1 MRELYGTM
9 VNNIYVVNIND
20 SVNVR
25 VGHND
30 SEAVYDLVNQQRNI
44 SRNSRVQ
51 LTNIQKRPVLN
62 LQ

>member
-25 VGHND
+25 IGHND
-30 SEAVYDLVNQQRNI
+30 SETVYDLVNQQRNI

-51 LTNIQKRPVLN
+51 
-62 LQ
+62 

>member
-1 MRELYGTM
+1 MRELYRTM

-30 SEAVYDLVNQQRNI
+30 SEAVYDLVNQQRKF

-51 LTNIQKRPVLN
+51 
-62 LQ
+62 